1 MKLKPETLEKLRAIL
16 KKDFGQEVS
25 DQELHDIAFNLVSF
39 YDALSRFYWEDITS
53 GRELLVPYDP
63 ISEPTNKPA

>member
-16 KKDFGQEVS
+16 KKDFGQEVN
-25 DQELHDIAFNLVSF
+25 DQDLHDIAFNLVSY

-53 GRELLVPYDP
+53 GRELLVLYEP
-63 ISEPTNKPA
+63 ISESNKPA

>member
-53 GRELLVPYDP
+53 GRELLVPYEP
-63 ISEPTNKPA
+63 ISEPTKPA

>member
-16 KKDFGQEVS
+16 KKDFGQEVN
-25 DQELHDIAFNLVSF
+25 DQDLHDIAFNLVSY

-53 GRELLVPYDP
+53 GRKLIEPYDTIP
-63 ISEPTNKPA
+63 ERQTT

>member
-16 KKDFGQEVS
+16 KKDFDQEVN
-25 DQELHDIAFNLVSF
+25 DQDLHDIAFNLVSY

-53 GRELLVPYDP
+53 GRKLIEPYDTVP
-63 ISEPTNKPA
+63 ERQTT

>member
-53 GRELLVPYDP
+53 GRELLVLYEP
-63 ISEPTNKPA
+63 ISESNKPA

>member
-1 MKLKPETLEKLRAIL
+1 MKLKPDTLEKLRAIL

-53 GRELLVPYDP
+53 GRELLVPYEP